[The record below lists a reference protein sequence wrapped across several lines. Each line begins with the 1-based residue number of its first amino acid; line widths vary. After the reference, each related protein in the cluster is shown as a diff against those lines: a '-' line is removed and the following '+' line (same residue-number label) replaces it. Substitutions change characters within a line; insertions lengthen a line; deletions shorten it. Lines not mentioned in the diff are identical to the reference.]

1 MRRTMD
7 AKVDQVLRAYE
18 ARSAAESQPL
28 AELQAQDSRR
38 DIDDLLLA
46 VGPAT
51 GQFINLLA
59 KESEARAILE
69 IGTSYGYSTVW
80 LAEAAR
86 ETGGK
91 VVSLELHQRKVD
103 YAQEQLTE
111 AGLSS
116 YVEFRVGDALATLES
131 LRGPFELVLLD
142 LWKDLYVP
150 SFDLIHPKLAPGGFI
165 VADNMLHPERA
176 RPDAN
181 RYRARV
187 RAAPDMTTVLLPIG
201 SGIEVSR
208 FR

>member
-1 MRRTMD
+1 MMD
-7 AKVDQVLRAYE
+7 AKIEKVLRAYE

-28 AELQAQDSRR
+28 ANMQAQNSRR
-38 DIDDLLLA
+38 DIDEMLLA

-51 GQFINLLA
+51 GQLINLLV

-69 IGTSYGYSTVW
+69 VGTSYGYSTVW

-86 ETGGK
+86 ATGGK

-103 YAQEQLTE
+103 YAKERLAE
-111 AGLSS
+111 AGLGD
-116 YVEFRVGDALATLES
+116 YVEFHVGDALATLAS
-131 LRGPFELVLLD
+131 LRGPFEFVLLD

-150 SFDLIHPKLAPGGFI
+150 SFDAIHPKLAPGGFI

-187 RAAPDMTTVLLPIG
+187 RAAPEMTSVLLPVG
-201 SGIEVSR
+201 HGIELSR